1 MAQETIKYTVRQ
13 DGNVTQEVINVEGT
27 VCVELTEDMEINLG
41 DLEKRTYTVDYYKE
55 PNLNQD
61 ITINTNDVSL

>member
-27 VCVELTEDMEINLG
+27 VCVKLTEDMEINLG
-41 DLEKRTYTVDYYKE
+41 DLEKRTYTVDYYNE

>member
-27 VCVELTEDMEINLG
+27 VCVKLTEDMEINLG

>member
-1 MAQETIKYTVRQ
+1 MPQETIKYTIKQ

-27 VCVELTEDMEINLG
+27 VCVKLTEDMEISLG
-41 DLEKRTYTVDYYKE
+41 DLDKRTYTVDYYKE

-61 ITINTNDVSL
+61 ITINTNNVSF

>member
-27 VCVELTEDMEINLG
+27 ICVKLTEDMEINLG